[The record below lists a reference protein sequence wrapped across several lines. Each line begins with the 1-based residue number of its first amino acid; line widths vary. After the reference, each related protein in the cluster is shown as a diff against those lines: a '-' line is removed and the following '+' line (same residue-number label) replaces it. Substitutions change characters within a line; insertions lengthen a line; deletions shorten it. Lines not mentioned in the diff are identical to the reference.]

1 MRMAFRLYLLLL
13 IVCASQVNAQTKT
26 ISLGIFT
33 GATSS
38 YIWDEGIN
46 RDPRYEIRYDI
57 KFAPIGV
64 AYGIDY
70 EGFGFI
76 LTPSLIRTG
85 QKYNV
90 INTVGGQEGIRSST
104 LNYLNLPGAFKFHII
119 DLSFFKVSF
128 VAGASVAFLLD
139 AKETISHNQ
148 AKLRFP
154 SAVYPFLPPDYQVEY
169 DGVIAPKVDNYKML
183 ERSDLNSLQIYGCA
197 GFRSDWDINENWR
210 VSFDFRVN
218 YGFLEPR
225 NSAYLDRLNANQ
237 TLYDV
242 PGKRKD
248 IFANF
253 NVGIARYID
262 IDKKDSHGQK
272 KGSSKYKPKK
282 SSGSA
287 PRKKRPKG

>member
-1 MRMAFRLYLLLL
+1 MVLRLYSLLL
-13 IVCASQVNAQTKT
+13 IVCACQVNAQTRT

-33 GATSS
+33 GGTSS

-57 KFAPIGV
+57 KFAPVGV

-70 EGFGFI
+70 EGFGFV
-76 LTPSLIRTG
+76 LTPSLIKIG

-90 INTVGGQEGIRSST
+90 INTVGGQEGLRSST
-104 LNYLNLPGAFKFHII
+104 LSYLNLPGAFKFHII

-139 AKETISHNQ
+139 AEETIRHNP
-148 AKLRFP
+148 AKLRF
-154 SAVYPFLPPDYQVEY
+154 SSDVYPILPPDYQVEY
-169 DGVIAPKVDNYKML
+169 DGVVSPKVDNNMML
-183 ERSDLNSLQIYGCA
+183 GRSDHNSLQIFGCA

-218 YGFLEPR
+218 YGFFEPR
-225 NSAYLDRLNANQ
+225 NSAYLERLNSNQ
-237 TLYDV
+237 TLYDT

-248 IFANF
+248 IFACL

-262 IDKKDSHGQK
+262 IDKKDHDRKK
-272 KGSSKYKPKK
+272 KGSGKFRPQK
-282 SSGSA
+282 SSGTGR
-287 PRKKRPKG
+287 RKSPKN